1 LAIVITSSTII
12 IIYGNHAYVLARFVF
27 VEEEKVS
34 EIFTLNQQQNFLN
47 ITSLISYNVLF
58 TSKGQIYLD
67 TVDAKLSFQNL
78 KLFSTSRKV
87 DKYIQRTITGYDG
100 FTIQGNVGN
109 IPVDVNVLNEMKK
122 QMLQKG
128 TISVVLTGN
137 VFVQYG
143 VVLGSFPKYFE
154 THKEVFLNFTK

>member
-1 LAIVITSSTII
+1 LTIVITVSTII
-12 IIYGNHAYVLARFVF
+12 IIYGNHAYVLARFVI

-34 EIFTLNQQQNFLN
+34 ESFTLNQQNFLN

-109 IPVDVNVLNEMKK
+109 IPLDVNVLNEMKK

-128 TISVVLTGN
+128 SISVVLTGN

>member
-1 LAIVITSSTII
+1 LT
-12 IIYGNHAYVLARFVF
+12 
-27 VEEEKVS
+27 
-34 EIFTLNQQQNFLN
+34 QQQQPQQNFLN
-47 ITSLISYNVLF
+47 ISSQISYFVLF

-78 KLFSTSRKV
+78 NLFSSSRKV
-87 DKYIQRTITGYDG
+87 NKYIQRTVTGYDG
-100 FTIQGNVGN
+100 FSINVEVGN
-109 IPVDVNVLNEMKK
+109 LALDINVLNEMKK
-122 QMLQKG
+122 QMLLKG

-154 THKEVFLNFTK
+154 TQKEVFLNFTK